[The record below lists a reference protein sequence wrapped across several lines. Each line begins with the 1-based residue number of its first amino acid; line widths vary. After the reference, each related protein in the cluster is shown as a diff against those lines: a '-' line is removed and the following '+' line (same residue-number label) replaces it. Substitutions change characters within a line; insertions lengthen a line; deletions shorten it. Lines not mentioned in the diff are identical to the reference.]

1 MAFGWD
7 DAAILIGSAY
17 LGNKIN
23 KSANNQSI
31 ANNAQAL
38 AAINALDPDKYD
50 LNRIYQYYAD
60 PESYVAYN
68 LDDTAYNDISVDPT
82 VLNAQNK
89 ALQELINL
97 SENEGLNSIDR
108 QALQEIINSENANLK
123 GNLDAITQN
132 AMERGIYGSGLEL
145 ANKLQQAQSSANRN
159 SSQDMAILAQA
170 QQRALDSLSNYGNLA
185 SNMRSQDFNEQEK
198 IANARD
204 TIAAKNW
211 QNRQDVS
218 NQNVTTRNQTNA
230 ANTDIAN
237 AQQDANYDKNKTR
250 YGYDENIAAMT
261 AGQYNTNNA
270 TVNAN
275 ADRSLKN
282 LGSLVSAYGS
292 FSDSADKKKKDE

>member
-1 MAFGWD
+1 MAFGID
-7 DAAILIGSAY
+7 DLLVLGGSLA
-17 LGNKIN
+17 LG
-23 KSANNQSI
+23 A
-31 ANNAQAL
+31 ANNASANSKSNALSREAL
-38 AAINALDPDKYD
+38 ASIDALDPNKYD
-50 LNRIYQYYAD
+50 WDRNYQYI
-60 PESYVAYN
+60 PELDQYVALN
-68 LDDTAYNDISVDPT
+68 LDDTAYNNIAVDPT

-89 ALQELINL
+89 ALNELINL

-170 QQRALDSLSNYGNLA
+170 QQRALDALSNYGNLS

-204 TIAAKNW
+204 TIAEKNW

-218 NQNVTTRNQTNA
+218 NANVDNTNKNKIS
-230 ANTDIAN
+230 NTEIAN
-237 AQQDANYDKNKTR
+237 AQQDANFEKSKTL
-250 YGYDENIAAMT
+250 YGYDEDKAFAK
-261 AGQYNTNNA
+261 AGQLNKNID
-270 TVNAN
+270 TVGANAN
-275 ADRSLKN
+275 RN
-282 LGSLVSAYGS
+282 NQTLGAFTSAYGS
-292 FSDSADKKKKDE
+292 FSDSASKKKKDE